1 MEYRENRFEENE
13 GERKRWDEEEKGRG
27 NMALGDFVFPSPPL
41 SLPCGVCARVLRISN
56 PFRSLLG
63 KGTCAGERRKA

>member
-27 NMALGDFVFPSPPL
+27 KMALGDFVFPSPPL
-41 SLPCGVCARVLRISN
+41 WCVCARILRISN